1 MESYG
6 LGSTSNLSCES
17 KTVLFVLDVM
27 LVSSPANFVSI
38 ALLATSI
45 RLRLHLPQV
54 NVLSNIG
61 MMKEKNR
68 VLAWSS
74 NIALLEQAISS
85 EVQGES
91 YLLSMQ
97 LLKGMMKEGFSTGLL
112 AVSGATSEGMINLA
126 AVLSRILKMG
136 EEVEDLCL
144 K

>member
-1 MESYG
+1 
-6 LGSTSNLSCES
+6 
-17 KTVLFVLDVM
+17 
-27 LVSSPANFVSI
+27 
-38 ALLATSI
+38 
-45 RLRLHLPQV
+45 
-54 NVLSNIG
+54 